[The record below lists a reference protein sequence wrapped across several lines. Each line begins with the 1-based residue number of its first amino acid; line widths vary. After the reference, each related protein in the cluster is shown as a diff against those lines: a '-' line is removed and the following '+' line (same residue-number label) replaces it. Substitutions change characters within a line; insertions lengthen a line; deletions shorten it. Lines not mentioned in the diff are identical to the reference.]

1 MLISQAQV
9 NRRRIGRTYISNG
22 EQNVILFDQVTN
34 HQIFTQPS
42 KTGSCQALLNKIFK
56 DFDHALWKT
65 LNRRRQILAKGDHLS
80 SLSGRERFE
89 SLIPDV
95 MWHGELG
102 IYGDDE
108 GKNQKLRMFIEIQ
121 NYLIR

>member
-1 MLISQAQV
+1 M
-9 NRRRIGRTYISNG
+9 
-22 EQNVILFDQVTN
+22 VT
-34 HQIFTQPS
+34 S
-42 KTGSCQALLNKIFK
+42 
-56 DFDHALWKT
+56 
-65 LNRRRQILAKGDHLS
+65 RRQILAKGDHLS
-80 SLSGRERFE
+80 SLSGRQRFE

-121 NYLIR
+121 NYLIRWLDDVRTSLMRRKEFSEEKYNEQGPY